1 MCNCIKCII
10 DVRCF
15 IKKGGIMASSVYSA
29 FDEFLKN
36 TIRLDPNKTSIAR
49 ASRDN
54 LISNIKSFSG
64 NDDFFLIS
72 SDFNLKYGSF
82 ARKTKIKPLDDID
95 LMICIMGCGREYTI
109 RDGKYFITTINSD
122 EDNDLLTEDGY
133 LSSRK
138 VINRFINK
146 LRGLNDYS
154 KAELHRNQ
162 EAVTLKLKSY
172 DWNFDIVPCWHTTT
186 DKFLIPDGSGNWK
199 VTDPRIDNER
209 TKNINQK
216 HKGEILDLI
225 RIMKYWNNRP
235 IAPRI
240 NSYLLE
246 CMILDYYNNR
256 SEQYAYWIDMEL
268 RDLFQSLSTQILEEV
283 YDPKGIQG
291 DLNTF
296 PPEDR
301 KKISMALYDAYQKA
315 SKAVDFN
322 EPYLPLLNKDPKS
335 AISKW
340 REIFGDEFP
349 CCS

>member
-1 MCNCIKCII
+1 
-10 DVRCF
+10 
-15 IKKGGIMASSVYSA
+15 MASSVNSA

-36 TIRLDPNKTSIAR
+36 TIRLDPDKTSTAR
-49 ASRDN
+49 SSRDN

-72 SDFNLKYGSF
+72 SDFHLKYGSF

-122 EDNDLLTEDGY
+122 EDNDLLTEAGY

-146 LRGLNDYS
+146 LSNLNDYS
-154 KAELHRNQ
+154 KAELHREK

-172 DWNFDIVPCWHTTT
+172 DWNFDIVPCWHTDT

-199 VTDPRIDNER
+199 MTDPRIDNER

-225 RIMKYWNNRP
+225 RIMKYWNSRKVTLKMK
-235 IAPRI
+235 
-240 NSYLLE
+240 SYLLE
-246 CMILDYYNNR
+246 CMILEYYDLKNK
-256 SEQYAYWIDMEL
+256 QDCYFTDIEL
-268 RDLFQSLSTQILEEV
+268 RNLLYFLSSKIHQSV
-283 YDPKGIQG
+283 NDPKGIQG
-291 DLNTF
+291 NLNTF
-296 PPEDR
+296 SYEE
-301 KKISMALYDAYQKA
+301 KEKISQALYSAYQKA
-315 SKAVDFN
+315 CLAVDFN
-322 EPYLPLLNKDPKS
+322 DSDSTFLEYNPKS
-335 AISKW
+335 AILKW

-349 CCS
+349 SYS

>member
-1 MCNCIKCII
+1 
-10 DVRCF
+10 
-15 IKKGGIMASSVYSA
+15 MASSVNSA

-36 TIRLDPNKTSIAR
+36 TIRLDPDKTSIAR
-49 ASRDN
+49 SSRDN

-146 LRGLNDYS
+146 LRALNDYS

-172 DWNFDIVPCWHTTT
+172 DWNFDIVPCWHTDT

-199 VTDPRIDNER
+199 MTDPRIDNER
-209 TKNINQK
+209 TQIINQK
-216 HKGEILDLI
+216 HKGKVLDLI
-225 RIMKYWNNRP
+225 RIIKYWNNRKVTL
-235 IAPRI
+235 RI

-246 CMILDYYNNR
+246 CMILDYYD
-256 SEQYAYWIDMEL
+256 SQCEQLCYCTDMEL
-268 RDLFQSLSTQILEEV
+268 RGLFLSLSNRILQCV
-283 YDPKGIQG
+283 NDPKGIQG

-296 PPEDR
+296 SCEER
-301 KKISMALYDAYQKA
+301 NKISLALYNAYQKA
-315 SKAVDFN
+315 SEAVFFN
-322 EPYLPLLNKDPKS
+322 YPSALWENPDPKS
-335 AISKW
+335 AILKW

-349 CCS
+349 SYS